1 MSLLSVVRDVCLA
14 VGVNPP
20 ASMFGPNVQPRTQS
34 ELLSLANEMAQ
45 RIAYDVREW
54 RALKATYVFTG
65 DGTADRFALPAN
77 FKRMLLTSQ
86 VYPSWAPRQP
96 LQFIPDTDEWLMRR
110 LRGENFG
117 WGEWTLIG
125 NDMHIFPIMQGI
137 VPAEVGPPPTVEV
150 PAQRVTFAYLDKNCV
165 ALASGGFGD
174 TFMSDNDSYRLDER
188 ILRLGMIWQWKANKG
203 SPYAEDMGTYSD
215 ALVNI
220 AGADTPAPI
229 IIGDGKWR
237 RYDAGHV
244 Q

>member
-14 VGVNPP
+14 IGVNPP
-20 ASMFGPNVQPRTQS
+20 TSMFGPNVQPRTQA
-34 ELLSLANEMAQ
+34 ELLSLANEMSQ

-54 RALKATYVFTG
+54 RTLKAIHSFAG
-65 DGTADRFALPAN
+65 DGIADRFALPAN
-77 FKRMLLTSQ
+77 FKRLLLTSQ
-86 VYPSWAPRQP
+86 VYPSYAPMQP
-96 LQFIPDTDEWLMRR
+96 LQFIADADEWLMRR
-110 LRGENFG
+110 LRGQNFG
-117 WGEWTLIG
+117 WGEWTIIG
-125 NDMHIFPIMQGI
+125 NDMLIFPILSAGAA
-137 VPAEVGPPPTVEV
+137 VSFV
-150 PAQRVTFAYLDKNCV
+150 YLDKNCIKLSNSV
-165 ALASGGFGD
+165 NGFGD
-174 TFMSDNDSYRLDER
+174 TFLADADEFRIDER
-188 ILRLGMIWQWKANKG
+188 LLKLGMLWQWKANKG